1 MTGCI
6 NMNDALRMVKKILG
20 DRVKERMILAPYT
33 TLKIGG
39 PADLFYDVR
48 TVDELAVAV
57 TEARKLE
64 VPITVLGGGSNV
76 LIGDKGIRGLV
87 IKNSTSHIA
96 IRGVKGKLVA
106 GASERVVYVA
116 ADSGV
121 VVNTLVR
128 FACDV
133 GLAGL
138 EMHLGLPGCVGGAV
152 YMNSKWT
159 RPEGCVGDVVYQAEI
174 LDAENIRRIV
184 PRSYFQFGYD
194 HSSIQKNC
202 DIVLRVVF
210 ALVQSEKARLWEI
223 ANASIAY
230 RRETQPQGVHSAG
243 CTFRNITTAQALIAS
258 VPQGTTSAGFLL
270 DHAGVK
276 KLCVGDA
283 EISSVHANFIINKG
297 KATASD
303 VIQLI
308 DRAKEQ
314 VKRQFGV
321 TLEEEIVRLGEF

>member
-1 MTGCI
+1 MGE
-6 NMNDALRMVKKILG
+6 NNDMNFKKN
-20 DRVKERMILAPYT
+20 VPLAPYT

-39 PADLFYDVR
+39 PADLFYDAR
-48 TVDELAVAV
+48 TVDELVLAGQ
-57 TEARKLE
+57 EASRLDL
-64 VPITVLGGGSNV
+64 PITILGGGSNV

-87 IKNSTSHIA
+87 IKNSSDRIVM
-96 IRGVKGKLVA
+96 RGAKGRLVA

-121 VVNTLVR
+121 VMNKLVR
-128 FACDV
+128 FACDE

-159 RPEGCVGDVVYQAEI
+159 HPEGCIGDVVHQAEI

-194 HSSIQKNC
+194 HSSIQKTR

-210 ALVQSEKARLWEI
+210 ALAQGDKTRLWEI
-223 ANASIAY
+223 ANTSIAY
-230 RRETQPQGVHSAG
+230 RRKTQPQGVRSPG
-243 CTFRNITTAQALIAS
+243 CTFRNLSAAQSLVSS
-258 VPQGTTSAGFLL
+258 VPKGTTSAGFLL
-270 DHAGVK
+270 DHAGAK
-276 KLCVGDA
+276 NFRVGDA
-283 EISSVHANFIINKG
+283 EISSVHANFIINRG

-303 VIQLI
+303 VVQLI

-314 VKRQFGV
+314 VKSQFGV